1 MNFFVLDG
9 KPNFSTILLTVDNF
23 RSNVLESN
31 EMWLVV
37 FIDPTQSGKSIKS
50 EWDQAAMI
58 LSGKVNL
65 GKVFSKKLA
74 KLCGVKYFPTIM
86 YFPAGDKSDPS
97 STENYEGEI
106 TANDIVT
113 WALKKHNGEP
123 IGKLVKM
130 ITLEFRIDEGS

>member
-1 MNFFVLDG
+1 
-9 KPNFSTILLTVDNF
+9 
-23 RSNVLESN
+23 
-31 EMWLVV
+31 MWLVV

-50 EWDQAAMI
+50 EWDKAAME

-74 KLCGVKYFPTIM
+74 RLCGVKSFPTIM
-86 YFPAGDKSDPS
+86 YFPAGNPN

-130 ITLEFRIDEGS
+130 ITKVSFMHRCTDK